1 MQGKDIIINFFT
13 AIFFLLIMAF
23 ATFSSVMWM
32 YFDNLVEILQNI
44 SPFMIFGVGLLIV
57 LRMDIKRYKIKREEG
72 DLDIELNLTYMDKI
86 KTNFIMFGLPL
97 VLCIIPLIFQGSIN
111 IFNIFQSLVAFF
123 VILLFRNSLF
133 QKGED

>member
-44 SPFMIFGVGLLIV
+44 SPFIIFGVGLLIV
-57 LRMDIKRYKIKREEG
+57 LRIDIKRYKIKREEG